1 MSKSTALSFGLL
13 LIAATACGSVTE
25 APSGTTGGAG
35 GSGNGGTSS
44 TVTPGVGGAGSTS
57 GTTSTGTGS
66 TLGDSYSVEFGPV
79 KVAPG
84 KENTQCMVLRLDN
97 PALLHVGQI
106 HNELSDGSH
115 HLIVYRTND
124 TEEKLKPFNCQ
135 PFSDTLHP
143 EKGSPLMITQKHEEL
158 LTLPKGVAFT
168 LQPKQ
173 MIRLEMHYVNFNSV
187 ETEVHAKATFTG
199 ISDAD
204 FKNEADFLFLGN
216 PDIKIPAHSK
226 KTLGP
231 SYLALQKPELA
242 GVNVFGIT
250 GHTHQWGT
258 NVTVALADSKS
269 GPDKVLYDVPNW
281 KWSEPET
288 VYQDPPVT
296 IPAGGGF
303 RFSCEWNNTGNT
315 EVNFGESANDEMC
328 FFWAYYYPSKGAF
341 VCAHTDQF
349 GGFDICCPGSAL
361 CNKLLP

>member
-1 MSKSTALSFGLL
+1 MSKYTALSIGLL
-13 LIAATACGSVTE
+13 LAAATGCGSIVDQ
-25 APSGTTGGAG
+25 PTGGG
-35 GSGNGGTSS
+35 TGGNGGANGTSTGATGTS
-44 TVTPGVGGAGSTS
+44 TGGSNTA
-57 GTTSTGTGS
+57 STGTGS
-66 TLGDSYSVEFGPV
+66 TLGDSFSVEFGPV

-84 KENTQCMVLRLDN
+84 TENTQCVVLRLDN

-106 HNELSDGSH
+106 HNELTDGSH

-124 TEEKLKPFNCQ
+124 TVEKTTPFDCQ
-135 PFSDTLHP
+135 PFSDTLKP
-143 EKGSPLMITQKHEEL
+143 EKGSPLMITQKHDEV

-187 ETEVHAKATFTG
+187 DAEIRAKSTFTA
-199 ISDAD
+199 IADAE
-204 FKNEADFLFLGN
+204 FKHEADFLFLGN

-226 KTLGP
+226 QTLGP
-231 SYLALQKPELA
+231 TYLELQKPELA

-258 NVTVALADSKS
+258 NVSVSLADGKD
-269 GPDKVLYDVPNW
+269 GPDKVLYDVPDW
-281 KWSEPET
+281 KWSEPAT
-288 VYQDPPVT
+288 VYQDPPVV

-315 EVNFGESANDEMC
+315 DVKFGESANDEMC

-349 GGFDICCPGSAL
+349 GGFDICCPGSPL
-361 CNKLLP
+361 CSQLLP